1 MAIINSI
8 YSWLLKKRIHQI
20 ELFRKYPN
28 EVQNELFLKLID
40 KAKST
45 EWGKKY
51 DYKSIKNGEDFRQRV
66 PLQDYESLKDQI
78 IRIKQG
84 EQNVLWPTEIKWFA
98 KSSGTTSER
107 SKFIPISKES
117 LEDCHYKGGKD
128 MLCLYYH
135 YNPNGGIA
143 SGKTLVLGGSM
154 NINSFS
160 NNSFYGDLSS
170 IIMKNL
176 PFWVEY
182 KRTPD
187 MSIALMDNW
196 EEKIEKMARST
207 MIEDVTLV
215 SGVPSWM
222 LVLMKKI
229 MEIKAVDNIHKVWP
243 NLELFIHG
251 GVNFAPYRNQF
262 EAITNVSKMHYQET
276 YNASEG
282 FFGIQ
287 DDLRENDM
295 LLMLDYGIYYEFISF
310 ENMEDDNPKTLTLDE
325 VEIGKNY
332 AIVISTNGGLW
343 RYKIGDTIKFT
354 SKYPFKIQ
362 VSGRIKSFIN
372 AFGEEVIVD
381 NADKAVE
388 AACRKT
394 NAQITDYT
402 AAPIYLEGKNSGGH
416 EWIIEFEKEPN
427 NLQEFINALDDT
439 LREINSDY
447 DAKRKGDMILKKLK
461 LNVVPKGTFYNW
473 LKSKNKIGGQHK
485 IPRLSNDRKY
495 VDEILKAV

>member
-28 EVQNELFLKLID
+28 EVQNELFLKLVD

-45 EWGKKY
+45 EWGKKH
-51 DYKSIKNGEDFRQRV
+51 DYKSIKSIEDYREKV
-66 PLQDYESLKDQI
+66 PLQDYESLKEQI

-98 KSSGTTSER
+98 KSSGTTSDR

-182 KRTPD
+182 KRTPE

-207 MIEDVTLV
+207 MVEDVTLV

-229 MEIKAVDNIHKVWP
+229 MEIKGVDSIHKVWP

-262 EAITNVSKMHYQET
+262 EAITDVSKMYYQET

-295 LLMLDYGIYYEFISF
+295 LLMLDYGIYYEFIPF
-310 ENMEDDNPKTLTLDE
+310 ESMEEENPKTLTLDE

-381 NADKAVE
+381 NADKAIE

-394 NAQITDYT
+394 NAQISDYT

-416 EWIIEFEKEPN
+416 EWIIEFEKEPD
-427 NLQEFINALDDT
+427 NLEEFINVLDDT

-495 VDEILKAV
+495 IDEILKAV

>member
-28 EVQNELFLKLID
+28 EVQNELLLKLVD

-45 EWGKKY
+45 EWGKKHGY
-51 DYKSIKNGEDFRQRV
+51 KNIKSIENYREQV
-66 PLQDYESLKDQI
+66 PLQDYETLKNQI

-84 EQNVLWPTEIKWFA
+84 EQNILWPTEIKWFA

-182 KRTPD
+182 KRTPE

-196 EEKIEKMARST
+196 EEKIDKMALST
-207 MIEDVTLV
+207 MKEDVTLV

-229 MEIKAVDNIHKVWP
+229 IDIQGVDNIHKVWP

-262 EAITNVSKMHYQET
+262 EAITNASKMHYQET

-295 LLMLDYGIYYEFISF
+295 LLMLDYGIYYEFIPF
-310 ENMEDDNPKTLTLDE
+310 EKIDEENPKTLTLDE

-354 SKYPFKIQ
+354 SKHPFKIQ

-381 NADKAVE
+381 NADKAIE

-394 NAQITDYT
+394 NAQIADYT

-416 EWIIEFEKEPN
+416 EWIVEFEKEPN
-427 NLQEFINALDDT
+427 NIQEFINVLDDT

-447 DAKRKGDMILKKLK
+447 DAKRKGDMVLKKLK

-485 IPRLSNDRKY
+485 IPRLSNNRKY
-495 VDEILKAV
+495 LDEILKTV